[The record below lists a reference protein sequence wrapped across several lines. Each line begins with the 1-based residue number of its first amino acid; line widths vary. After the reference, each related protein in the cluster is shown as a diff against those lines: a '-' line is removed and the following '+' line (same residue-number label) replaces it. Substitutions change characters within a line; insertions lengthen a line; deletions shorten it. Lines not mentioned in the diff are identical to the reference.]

1 MCVRDRV
8 KDTKSGKTETMRY
21 GPAMAAV
28 DAGTHTVVNLGDDGK
43 PKAEKAKA
51 KPKAGKSDES

>member
-1 MCVRDRV
+1 MLV
-8 KDTKSGKTETMRY
+8 KNTKSGATETMRY

-28 DAGTHTVVNLGDDGK
+28 DAGTHTIVNIGENGK

-51 KPKAGKSDES
+51 KPKADEK

>member
-1 MCVRDRV
+1 MQV
-8 KDTKSGKTETMRY
+8 KNKKGEIETMRY

-28 DAGTHTVVNLGDDGK
+28 EAGTHEIVNLDENGK

-51 KPKAGKSDES
+51 KQDSKKS

>member
-1 MCVRDRV
+1 MLV

>member
-1 MCVRDRV
+1 MLV
-8 KDTKSGKTETMRY
+8 KNKKSGATESMRY

-28 DAGTHTVVNLGDDGK
+28 EAGTHTIVNVDANGK

-51 KPKAGKSDES
+51 KKAGDAK